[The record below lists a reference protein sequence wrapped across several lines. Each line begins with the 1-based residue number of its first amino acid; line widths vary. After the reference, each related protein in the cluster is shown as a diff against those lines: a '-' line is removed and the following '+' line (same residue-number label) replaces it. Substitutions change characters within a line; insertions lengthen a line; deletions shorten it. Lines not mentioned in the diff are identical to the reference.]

1 MRVIKGPTK
10 PKMPETGVLVG
21 AGGNIGNTG
30 KAMSVLA
37 GPSRKI
43 RLSEKIACE

>member
-10 PKMPETGVLVG
+10 PKTSEKGVLVG
-21 AGGNIGNTG
+21 GAVSARALG

-43 RLSEKIACE
+43 RLSEKMACE